1 MSTQA
6 RALSIKQNM
15 LWNSVGS
22 LTNLGCQ
29 WVITVLV
36 VRLASDYE
44 IAGIYS
50 LAMAIF
56 NMFSQIAQYKMYT
69 VQISDV
75 RNDNSVGEYFT
86 FRLITVGASM
96 AVLALYAL
104 ATCRLSVVPAI
115 VLYAIYKSAGLI
127 IDVMHASDQVGHRM
141 DYIGKSL
148 IMQGVCAL
156 SSFVVV
162 FGVLGSLE
170 GALVLMSVATVA
182 IGAVYDYPRSVRIA
196 PIKLGISRQKAVS
209 LALGCLPI
217 VLAGAAVTAAPSIP
231 RQYLSSVMGDSALGV
246 YASVAAPVAIIQMGA
261 TYVYN
266 PLLSYL
272 VERYLDKNRQSFYG
286 LIKKIVLG
294 IIGVGA
300 ACSVALLFVGEFFL
314 VLLYGDSI
322 SEYVYLLQP
331 MILCAFLTGLAWF
344 INDLLVALKNY
355 RGVFIGSAFS
365 LASAIATMVPCVA
378 VFGLNGVTVTNI
390 ISSVVCLGYQAV
402 VLAMQTGKWFGA
414 ADRSSDG

>member
-1 MSTQA
+1 M
-6 RALSIKQNM
+6 
-15 LWNSVGS
+15 
-22 LTNLGCQ
+22 
-29 WVITVLV
+29 
-36 VRLASDYE
+36 
-44 IAGIYS
+44 
-50 LAMAIF
+50 
-56 NMFSQIAQYKMYT
+56 
-69 VQISDV
+69 
-75 RNDNSVGEYFT
+75 
-86 FRLITVGASM
+86 
-96 AVLALYAL
+96 
-104 ATCRLSVVPAI
+104 
-115 VLYAIYKSAGLI
+115 
-127 IDVMHASDQVGHRM
+127 
-141 DYIGKSL
+141 
-148 IMQGVCAL
+148 
-156 SSFVVV
+156 
-162 FGVLGSLE
+162 
-170 GALVLMSVATVA
+170 
-182 IGAVYDYPRSVRIA
+182 
-196 PIKLGISRQKAVS
+196 
-209 LALGCLPI
+209 GCLPI

-365 LASAIATMVPCVA
+365 LASAIATMVP
-378 VFGLNGVTVTNI
+378 
-390 ISSVVCLGYQAV
+390 
-402 VLAMQTGKWFGA
+402 
-414 ADRSSDG
+414 